1 MRFFRTSQLAS
12 AALCAVAISVFTVL
26 PVPAQRI
33 QAADSGTTQPPEI
46 KEFQQ
51 IEDQWSDAVVK
62 SDQYTM
68 DLLLSPLYV
77 GISATGDISTRNQQI
92 ALLFDKTAGLQS
104 MEQKVASVREFG
116 DTALVSGT
124 YIVKRRTNGVVHEER
139 GIFTHVYTRTHNR
152 WSCVNSQHTAVVEQ
166 TDTKQKTTQKSNAEQ
181 PFHIPLFHKGAEST
195 QSSPQAGSNPT
206 PQN

>member
-1 MRFFRTSQLAS
+1 MRFFRTSQFAS
-12 AALCAVAISVFTVL
+12 ALLFVVAISFFTIL
-26 PVPAQRI
+26 PAPAQRI

-62 SDQYTM
+62 SDQFQM

-77 GISATGDISTRNQQI
+77 GISATGDIATRNQQI

-124 YIVKRRTNGVVHEER
+124 YIVKRRNNGVVHEER

-152 WSCVNSQHTAVVEQ
+152 WSCVNSQLTAVVEQ
-166 TDTKQKTTQKSNAEQ
+166 ADTKPKTTQKSNAEQ

-195 QSSPQAGSNPT
+195 QPSSQGGSNPT

>member
-1 MRFFRTSQLAS
+1 MRFFRTSHFAS
-12 AALCAVAISVFTVL
+12 AVLFVVATSFFTVL
-26 PVPAQRI
+26 PIGAQRI

-62 SDQYTM
+62 SDQFQM

-77 GISATGDISTRNQQI
+77 GISATGDIATRNQQI

-124 YIVKRRTNGVVHEER
+124 YIVKRRNNGVVHEER

-152 WSCVNSQHTAVVEQ
+152 WSCVNSQLTAVVEQ

-181 PFHIPLFHKGAEST
+181 PFHIPLFHKGADST
-195 QSSPQAGSNPT
+195 QPSSQTGSNPT

>member
-1 MRFFRTSQLAS
+1 MRFFRTSHFAF
-12 AALCAVAISVFTVL
+12 AVLFVVATSFFTVL
-26 PVPAQRI
+26 PISAQRI

-62 SDQYTM
+62 SDQFQM

-77 GISATGDISTRNQQI
+77 GISATGDIATRNQQI

-124 YIVKRRTNGVVHEER
+124 YIVKRRNNGVVHEER

-152 WSCVNSQHTAVVEQ
+152 WSCVNSQLTAVVEQ

-195 QSSPQAGSNPT
+195 QPSSQTGSNPT